1 MDAYTRIFT
10 LERADEAELFHCMQ
24 EAAGEDADRRGGGM
38 DALFAKGLAWVLL
51 WQRLDI
57 VRRPAAGEQLRIVTM
72 PGKGRLGLYPRRFE
86 LWSGDERIGAA
97 RSVWAII
104 NAETRS
110 MAALSDA
117 PLSGETERQ
126 SLRMDSIPAP
136 DGGESFRFA
145 PAAEYID
152 RNGHMNNAAYL
163 AALAEYLPENSGF
176 GLSILYHREIMP
188 GDEVTVHWQD
198 TDGARLFQGTVGDE
212 ECFRLSYSAVV
223 SPAIIR
229 P

>member
-1 MDAYTRIFT
+1 MDAYTRSFT
-10 LERADEAELFHCMQ
+10 LERADAAELFHCMQ

-136 DGGESFRFA
+136 DGGESFKFA

-212 ECFRLSYSAVV
+212 ECFRLSYSAAV
-223 SPAIIR
+223 SPA
-229 P
+229 

>member
-1 MDAYTRIFT
+1 MDAYTRDFT

-212 ECFRLSYSAVV
+212 ECFRLSYSAAV
-223 SPAIIR
+223 SPA
-229 P
+229 

>member
-126 SLRMDSIPAP
+126 SLQMYSIPAP
-136 DGGESFRFA
+136 DGGESFKFA

-163 AALAEYLPENSGF
+163 AALAEYLPENGGF

-212 ECFRLSYSAVV
+212 ECFRLSYSAAV
-223 SPAIIR
+223 SPA
-229 P
+229 

>member
-176 GLSILYHREIMP
+176 DLSILYHREIMP

-212 ECFRLSYSAVV
+212 ECFRLSYSAAV
-223 SPAIIR
+223 SPA
-229 P
+229 

>member
-1 MDAYTRIFT
+1 MDAYTRSFT

-136 DGGESFRFA
+136 DGGESFKFA

-163 AALAEYLPENSGF
+163 AALAEYLPENGGF
-176 GLSILYHREIMP
+176 GLSILYHREIIP
-188 GDEVTVHWQD
+188 GDEVTVRWQD

-212 ECFRLSYSAVV
+212 ECFRLSYSAAV
-223 SPAIIR
+223 SPA
-229 P
+229 

>member
-86 LWSGDERIGAA
+86 MWSGDERIGAA

-212 ECFRLSYSAVV
+212 ECFRLSYSAAV
-223 SPAIIR
+223 SPA
-229 P
+229 

>member
-212 ECFRLSYSAVV
+212 ECFRLSYSAAV
-223 SPAIIR
+223 SPA
-229 P
+229 

>member
-86 LWSGDERIGAA
+86 LWSGDERFGAA

-212 ECFRLSYSAVV
+212 ECFRLSYSAAV
-223 SPAIIR
+223 SPA
-229 P
+229 

>member
-1 MDAYTRIFT
+1 MDAYTRDFT
-10 LERADEAELFHCMQ
+10 LERADAAELFHCMQ

-212 ECFRLSYSAVV
+212 ECFRLSYSAAV
-223 SPAIIR
+223 SPA
-229 P
+229 

>member
-145 PAAEYID
+145 PATEYID

-212 ECFRLSYSAVV
+212 ECFRLSYSAAV
-223 SPAIIR
+223 SPA
-229 P
+229 

>member
-1 MDAYTRIFT
+1 MDAYTRSFT
-10 LERADEAELFHCMQ
+10 LERADAAELFHCMQ

-212 ECFRLSYSAVV
+212 ECFRLSYSAAV
-223 SPAIIR
+223 SPA
-229 P
+229 

>member
-10 LERADEAELFHCMQ
+10 LERADEAELYHCMQ

-38 DALFAKGLAWVLL
+38 DALFANGLAWVLL

-188 GDEVTVHWQD
+188 GDEVPVHWQA

-212 ECFRLSYSAVV
+212 ECFRLSYSAAV
-223 SPAIIR
+223 SPA
-229 P
+229 

>member
-51 WQRLDI
+51 WQCLDI

-136 DGGESFRFA
+136 DGGESFKFA

-188 GDEVTVHWQD
+188 GVEVTVHWQD

-212 ECFRLSYSAVV
+212 ECFRLSYSAAV
-223 SPAIIR
+223 SPA
-229 P
+229 

>member
-38 DALFAKGLAWVLL
+38 DALFAKGLAWGLL

-212 ECFRLSYSAVV
+212 ECFRLSYSAAV
-223 SPAIIR
+223 SPA
-229 P
+229 

>member
-136 DGGESFRFA
+136 DGDESFRFA

-212 ECFRLSYSAVV
+212 ECFRLSYSAAV
-223 SPAIIR
+223 SPA
-229 P
+229 

>member
-38 DALFAKGLAWVLL
+38 DALFAKGLVWVLL

-212 ECFRLSYSAVV
+212 ECFRLSYSAAV
-223 SPAIIR
+223 SPA
-229 P
+229 

>member
-57 VRRPAAGEQLRIVTM
+57 VRRPAVGEQLRIVTM

-212 ECFRLSYSAVV
+212 ECFRLSYSAAV
-223 SPAIIR
+223 SPA
-229 P
+229 

>member
-188 GDEVTVHWQD
+188 GDEVTVHWKD

-212 ECFRLSYSAVV
+212 ECFRLSYSAAV
-223 SPAIIR
+223 SPA
-229 P
+229 

>member
-188 GDEVTVHWQD
+188 GDEVTVHWQY

-212 ECFRLSYSAVV
+212 ECFRLSYRAAV
-223 SPAIIR
+223 SPA
-229 P
+229 

>member
-1 MDAYTRIFT
+1 MEAYTRIFT

-212 ECFRLSYSAVV
+212 ECFRLSYSAAV
-223 SPAIIR
+223 SPA
-229 P
+229 